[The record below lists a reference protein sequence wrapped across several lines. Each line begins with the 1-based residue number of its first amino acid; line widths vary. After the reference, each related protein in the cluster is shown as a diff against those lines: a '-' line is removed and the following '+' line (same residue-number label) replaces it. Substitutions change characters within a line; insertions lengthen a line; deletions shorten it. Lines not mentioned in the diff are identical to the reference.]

1 MQTQCCMAI
10 LGRCAEFR
18 SSLMRSPSC
27 PQPDTLRLRGS
38 LWKFWQMPFLGQV
51 AGKCPSLDR
60 LLANAL
66 PWTVAV
72 KCPSLDRSLP
82 WTGCWQ
88 MPFPGQVAGKCP
100 SLDRLLSNA
109 LPWTVAVKCPSLDRL
124 MANALPWTGCCQ
136 KPFPGQV
143 SGKCPSLDSNRREK
157 CPQVNT
163 LPNHAFDF
171 STRLD
176 LRREFKNGPLI
187 LLVK

>member
-1 MQTQCCMAI
+1 MRRVSVFFDEVSQ
-10 LGRCAEFR
+10 L
-18 SSLMRSPSC
+18 SSARYAASSRELME
-27 PQPDTLRLRGS
+27 
-38 LWKFWQMPFLGQV
+38 V
-51 AGKCPSLDR
+51 
-60 LLANAL
+60 LANA
-66 PWTVAV
+66 
-72 KCPSLDRSLP
+72 LP